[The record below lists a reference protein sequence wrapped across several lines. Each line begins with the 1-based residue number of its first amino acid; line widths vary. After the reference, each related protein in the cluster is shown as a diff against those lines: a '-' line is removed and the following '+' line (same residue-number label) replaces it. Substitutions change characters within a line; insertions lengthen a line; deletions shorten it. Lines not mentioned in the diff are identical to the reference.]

1 MEKDSSINA
10 KFYGLVAV
18 EIFCNP
24 FDIVEIA
31 YKYTPV
37 IISLENADIEM
48 DTLEL
53 QDIGN
58 ELGGAIFELSHAA
71 LMRK

>member
-1 MEKDSSINA
+1 MA
-10 KFYGLVAV
+10 F

-37 IISLENADIEM
+37 VISLENTDIEM

-58 ELGGAIFELSHAA
+58 ELGGAIFELSHAT
-71 LMRK
+71 LMRM